1 MFVNL
6 IDTKVDRCV
15 VDVQCTQGESH
26 LQVLR
31 VWLPDG
37 LWHEFLH
44 SEKSKKL
51 TPRQTNVKNMELSLF
66 PFNFKHCPFGTCDLF
81 FYWDFEEIKKEC
93 LLGVGCETEHPFES
107 LLRSVGFDDILDNL
121 AAHWTYSSSPSLP
134 LLQSTLVAEAHMAAP
149 RKEIILNISTYQHY
163 VVTEMCHESD
173 VDLSANLWRFWRH
186 WLTSSWPWA
195 TDSYFIITP

>member
-66 PFNFKHCPFGTCDLF
+66 PFNFKHCPFGTCDSF
-81 FYWDFEEIKKEC
+81 CCWDFEEIKNAC
-93 LLGVGCETEHPFES
+93 LES
-107 LLRSVGFDDILDNL
+107 VARLNIHLKVCLRSVGFDDILDNL

-134 LLQSTLVAEAHMAAP
+134 LLQSTFVAEAHMAAP
-149 RKEIILNISTYQHY
+149 RK
-163 VVTEMCHESD
+163 
-173 VDLSANLWRFWRH
+173 
-186 WLTSSWPWA
+186 
-195 TDSYFIITP
+195 